1 MDTLDLRELI
11 QDDIICAMAGWSH
24 GGDSIPAEHVNDC
37 VNDLCEIVV
46 NRFEEF
52 DHEQD
57 REARSTNTDKG

>member
-1 MDTLDLRELI
+1 MNALDLRELI

-37 VNDLCEIVV
+37 VSGLCDIVV

-52 DHEQD
+52 DHEQE
-57 REARSTNTDKG
+57 RASKGKGN